1 MLAQTDFLFHA
12 MRPADTYVPMHRH
25 RCYELVYYIAGS
37 GSTRLS
43 DTEYRYEPNTYTII
57 PPGMP
62 HDERRL
68 DQTDVIWIGFNLPGG
83 DWPKLAQGL
92 FRDTAASI
100 LSALLSMKT
109 ELQEKQN
116 YYAQKLNLRVSDIV
130 FDHLR
135 TVSPGGSSGTN
146 DNLLYTRTFIDEN
159 FNQKIAIEDL
169 ADIAGYSYHHY
180 RHLFKKKF
188 GVSPIRYLMDKRMEK
203 ARSMLRCTDLSITTI
218 AMQCGF
224 SNDAQFCTL
233 FKREIG
239 ETPRSYRMNGY
250 SNSLGG

>member
-1 MLAQTDFLFHA
+1 
-12 MRPADTYVPMHRH
+12 
-25 RCYELVYYIAGS
+25 
-37 GSTRLS
+37 
-43 DTEYRYEPNTYTII
+43 
-57 PPGMP
+57 
-62 HDERRL
+62 
-68 DQTDVIWIGFNLPGG
+68 
-83 DWPKLAQGL
+83 
-92 FRDTAASI
+92 
-100 LSALLSMKT
+100 
-109 ELQEKQN
+109 
-116 YYAQKLNLRVSDIV
+116 
-130 FDHLR
+130 
-135 TVSPGGSSGTN
+135 
-146 DNLLYTRTFIDEN
+146 LLYTRTFIDEN